1 MELGLKGR
9 TAIVCGSSSGIG
21 LAIAES
27 LAGEGANVA
36 MFARRRDLLEQEAER
51 LGALAVRGDVT
62 NPADLERLV
71 DRTLKAFGGVDILVN
86 NSGGPPRTPAIGLT
100 DEQVEEAVELLLL
113 SAIRLT
119 SLCLPELERS
129 GHGRVINIES
139 SSVREPIDSLALSN
153 AVRPGVIGWAKT
165 LAREVGP
172 KKITINS
179 PESVKGVQDA
189 VDLVKSGAA
198 KADVTSDSY
207 NNMMKAFKDGTTAMI
222 INGPWSVADIK
233 TGEVARFEQGL
244 KHTRLWRTKDGYFEG
259 SNFASDPEV
268 IKDENGEI
276 VIAAIKL

>member
-1 MELGLKGR
+1 MELGLKAR
-9 TAIVCGSSSGIG
+9 TAIVCGASSGIG

-119 SLCLPELERS
+119 SLCLPELDRS
-129 GHGRVINIES
+129 GRGRVINIES

-179 PESVKGVQDA
+179 IAPGR
-189 VDLVKSGAA
+189 
-198 KADVTSDSY
+198 
-207 NNMMKAFKDGTTAMI
+207 
-222 INGPWSVADIK
+222 IK
-233 TGEVARFEQGL
+233 TARQAEVPENVESIPLRRLGQPREVAQVVSFL
-244 KHTRLWRTKDGYFEG
+244 
-259 SNFASDPEV
+259 ASDAASYVTGAV
-268 IKDENGEI
+268 IPVDGG
-276 VIAAIKL
+276 LTRFLL